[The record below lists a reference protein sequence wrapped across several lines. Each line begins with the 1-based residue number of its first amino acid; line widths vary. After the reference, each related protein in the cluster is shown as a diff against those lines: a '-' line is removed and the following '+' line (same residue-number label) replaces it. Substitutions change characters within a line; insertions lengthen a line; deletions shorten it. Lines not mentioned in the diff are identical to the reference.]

1 MNDIDKITLELF
13 TNKTHYKKYL
23 SKIEPDNY
31 NEIKEFREKC
41 IEYKHEILVKIEEL
55 LTTTTTNEFLNSQD
69 PFFIFTSELIKE
81 IERKKEVYF
90 EEEEEESEN
99 YDDEDVEYDIRI
111 TYRLS
116 EKTQIVEDIYGLY
129 EPIAAPIDTTA
140 KTISV
145 TTENVKKKKTKEIT
159 SKHINKIITENHTRN
174 QQQQKQ

>member
-99 YDDEDVEYDIRI
+99 YDDEDVLFPPDKMISSDLEEENK
-111 TYRLS
+111 S
-116 EKTQIVEDIYGLY
+116 EKYSFWGKERVIQQHANSDF
-129 EPIAAPIDTTA
+129 
-140 KTISV
+140 ISHYP
-145 TTENVKKKKTKEIT
+145 TNT
-159 SKHINKIITENHTRN
+159 SVRRRFVGRRN
-174 QQQQKQ
+174 SILPKNT